1 MPVYDA
7 GGWNEP
13 IIGNFGW
20 AVVSLSFFAGAF
32 NVEIFRAGI
41 EAVPT
46 ATKEAAESLGY
57 TRLKSYMYIVLPLA
71 FRVSLPALNNNL
83 VNLVK
88 TTTLAYVIA
97 VPEMM
102 YTVSVV
108 LCLRGPGRCFGRRH
122 GSLGETHEDPGLW
135 AMKTFV
141 NKRPPIPG
149 IATGSTTDLPVLL
162 PTAGRLAQRAQRDR
176 LEGTWRLELKLWHGV
191 LLVILFLLFAG
202 IAEAQSQAEPDK
214 GPLATLFRWIPVLL
228 WKNGN
233 GFVLNLTISFLA
245 MAIGTVAGMAL
256 GLAQVSLLAPV
267 RTGSWFT
274 TQFFRNSPWLVLL
287 FCIMLLF
294 PFEIVLGSTVYK
306 VPDWTK
312 ATIGFS
318 LPVMANLSEVVRGAV
333 QSIPTGQWES
343 ADLSA

>member
-1 MPVYDA
+1 
-7 GGWNEP
+7 
-13 IIGNFGW
+13 
-20 AVVSLSFFAGAF
+20 
-32 NVEIFRAGI
+32 
-41 EAVPT
+41 
-46 ATKEAAESLGY
+46 
-57 TRLKSYMYIVLPLA
+57 
-71 FRVSLPALNNNL
+71 
-83 VNLVK
+83 
-88 TTTLAYVIA
+88 
-97 VPEMM
+97 
-102 YTVSVV
+102 
-108 LCLRGPGRCFGRRH
+108 
-122 GSLGETHEDPGLW
+122 
-135 AMKTFV
+135 MKTFV

-162 PTAGRLAQRAQRDR
+162 PTAGRLAQRARRDR

-214 GPLATLFRWIPVLL
+214 DPLATLFRWIPVLL

-233 GFVLNLTISFLA
+233 GFVLNLTISFFA

-294 PFEIVLGSTVYK
+294 PFEIELGSTVFK
-306 VPDWTK
+306 IPDWTK

-343 ADLSA
+343 AESLAFTRRQTMWMIILPQCFKRMIPPWMNWYAILTMATPLCSIMGVEESVRLAQDAMAAEDSRTELLGPFYVFLLIVFFIYCYPIARLTIALEKKYTVNI